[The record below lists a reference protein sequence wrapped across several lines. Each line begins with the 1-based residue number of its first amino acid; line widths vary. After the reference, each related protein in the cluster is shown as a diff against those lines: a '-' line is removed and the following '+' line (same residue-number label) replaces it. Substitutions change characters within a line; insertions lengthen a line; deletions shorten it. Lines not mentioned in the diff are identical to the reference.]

1 MKNTQSQIL
10 KELIK
15 ISGLNQK
22 NFAEKHGLHVGYLS
36 EVINE
41 KSEYRSSTLE
51 LIAFDCG
58 YKIEYKYKLE
68 KL

>member
-1 MKNTQSQIL
+1 MKPLQSQIL
-10 KELIK
+10 KYLIQL
-15 ISGLNQK
+15 SGINQK
-22 NFAEKHGLHVGYLS
+22 QFAEKHELHVGYLS
-36 EVINE
+36 EVINQ

-58 YKIEYKYKLE
+58 YKIEYNYKLE